1 MLQFVK
7 FLSAAWRYRELLT
20 LLLPLVKEVIEAI
33 KDDDDDDDEKKKPAL
48 PPTASQPLAEIIQ
61 QYKRKPK

>member
-1 MLQFVK
+1 MLQFVR

-33 KDDDDDDDEKKKPAL
+33 KDDDDDDEKKKPAL
-48 PPTASQPLAEIIQ
+48 PPTASQPLAEIIK